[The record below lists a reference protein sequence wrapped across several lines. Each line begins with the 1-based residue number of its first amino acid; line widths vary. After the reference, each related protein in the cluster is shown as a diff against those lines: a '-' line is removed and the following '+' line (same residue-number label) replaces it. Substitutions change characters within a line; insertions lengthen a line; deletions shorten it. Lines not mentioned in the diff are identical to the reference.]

1 MARTET
7 DRESRKLGDAIG
19 RRQKTA
25 HTSGR
30 GLIKSREGVV
40 VSNKMDKTV
49 VVAITRSVKHR
60 AYGKYM
66 RKTSKCVAHD
76 ALNECALGDEVQIV
90 ETRPM
95 SRTKRWKVSA
105 ILKRAE

>member
-1 MARTET
+1 MARAEVN
-7 DRESRKLGDAIG
+7 REAKKLGDNIG
-19 RRQKTA
+19 RNQA
-25 HTSGR
+25 VPHTPGR
-30 GLIKSREGVV
+30 GLVKSQEGVV
-40 VSNKMDKTV
+40 ASNKMDKTIV
-49 VVAITRSVKHR
+49 VTITRLVKHK
-60 AYGKYM
+60 AYGKYI

-76 ALNECALGDEVQIV
+76 GNNECAVGDEVRIV